1 MDGNVMESDGVV
13 LCCAVAWG
21 EGGRSVGAVALGCM
35 CGTGSPDVC
44 MIKRTA
50 IVLHITKNSEAL
62 ANFWLYAIAIRS
74 TKHHSITSIY
84 IVR

>member
-35 CGTGSPDVC
+35 CGTGSPDV
-44 MIKRTA
+44 
-50 IVLHITKNSEAL
+50 
-62 ANFWLYAIAIRS
+62 
-74 TKHHSITSIY
+74 
-84 IVR
+84 